1 MILKC
6 QFAELIGNK
15 CWKAS
20 QKLTCFISDT
30 VHLHG
35 GIIIYSMSRA
45 GLIWCSHLS
54 QHNDGLAG
62 NHLILCI
69 FTTWKPDSNWCHGL
83 CSDSSCKYVLEM
95 KTSTGRLTDDMYTDD
110 HSSRL
115 GPDWRET
122 EGTSKL
128 PVGSCMGEHARSRTC
143 FKCMWNV
150 DK

>member
-1 MILKC
+1 MSVCRVNWKQMLK
-6 QFAELIGNK
+6 
-15 CWKAS
+15 S
-20 QKLTCFISDT
+20 FIKTYLFYFWRCSSPWWW
-30 VHLHG
+30 VLF
-35 GIIIYSMSRA
+35 IPWA
-45 GLIWCSHLS
+45 GLIWCSTLE
-54 QHNDGLAG
+54 HNDGLAG

-95 KTSTGRLTDDMYTDD
+95 KTSTGRLTDDMYTDY